1 MFLVCGLCTIRNGL
15 FALLLCVIGGLCFNS
30 YGCVINTGLVA
41 NSVNPDGMLCT
52 SSGYTL
58 FAEVSCSST

>member
-1 MFLVCGLCTIRNGL
+1 MFSVCGWCTIRNGL
-15 FALLLCVIGGLCFNS
+15 FALSLCVISGLCFNS
-30 YGCVINTGLVA
+30 YGCVVNTGLVA
-41 NSVNPDGMLCT
+41 NSIDLDGMLCA